1 MRLSCL
7 LFATLTYTDIPAH
20 THTHTTVCMMGRV
33 FFRHPTSSGAPWPF
47 FDGSTVHAHMH
58 MRIIYTKP
66 RQSRFFPTLSGGQ
79 VRTNEIHHV
88 TQGFRLML
96 GNHTLLV
103 PIFNRLKEAREL
115 HKMVQESI
123 PPLLAFFFTLRGSYW
138 TGMEPTQNSGCY
150 SRSFC

>member
-1 MRLSCL
+1 
-7 LFATLTYTDIPAH
+7 
-20 THTHTTVCMMGRV
+20 MMGEGV
-33 FFRHPTSSGAPWPF
+33 LWHPTSSGAPWPF

-79 VRTNEIHHV
+79 VRTNKIHHV

-96 GNHTLLV
+96 GNHTLSV

-123 PPLLAFFFTLRGSYW
+123 PPLLAFVFARRGSYW